1 MQVTK
6 GWKGFRNAQATGIF
20 IVPEQNLLSS
30 HQNEAN
36 MLRKTSTATPGTI
49 KCITYGNIYN
59 SINNSQLHKKSSP
72 FPLFFC
78 KVQGTHF
85 GC

>member
-30 HQNEAN
+30 HQNEAS
-36 MLRKTSTATPGTI
+36 MLRKTGTATPGTI

-72 FPLFFC
+72 FPLFFL
-78 KVQGTHF
+78 
-85 GC
+85 